1 MPSSVSAIVLFAYF
15 SSLISVINYKFS
27 AEVEEPPMV
36 YGGYTN
42 LRQAWVSNLDTI
54 KENPSTIIDLHPQ
67 VFGSRPRIDII
78 HENIVWQR
86 KYRYVVSFYSF
97 ISSNIFHYITSL
109 TILIYHHRVT
119 QIPKLPLR

>member
-1 MPSSVSAIVLFAYF
+1 
-15 SSLISVINYKFS
+15 
-27 AEVEEPPMV
+27 MV

-97 ISSNIFHYITSL
+97 ISSNIFHYNISL
-109 TILIYHHRVT
+109 TSLIYHHRVT

>member
-1 MPSSVSAIVLFAYF
+1 
-15 SSLISVINYKFS
+15 
-27 AEVEEPPMV
+27 MV

-42 LRQAWVSNLDTI
+42 LRQAWVSNLDTV

-97 ISSNIFHYITSL
+97 ISSNIFHYNTISL

-119 QIPKLPLR
+119 QIPKLPLK

>member
-1 MPSSVSAIVLFAYF
+1 MLY
-15 SSLISVINYKFS
+15 LCLNNYKFS
-27 AEVEEPPMV
+27 AEIEEPPMI

-54 KENPSTIIDLHPQ
+54 KESPSTIIDLHPQ

-86 KYRYVVSFYSF
+86 KYKYVVSFFSF
-97 ISSNIFHYITSL
+97 ITSNIFYFTSL
-109 TILIYHHRVT
+109 TNLIYYHRVML
-119 QIPKLPLR
+119 IPKLPLRYA